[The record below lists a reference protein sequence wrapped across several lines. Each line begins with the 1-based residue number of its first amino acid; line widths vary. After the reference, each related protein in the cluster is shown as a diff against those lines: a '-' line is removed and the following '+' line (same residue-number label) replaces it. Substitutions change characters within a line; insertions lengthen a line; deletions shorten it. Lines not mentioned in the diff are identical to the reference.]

1 MGTAD
6 TGFQARFQDNISL
19 LSHKGRRKTN
29 EDSIEICEFEA
40 GGNKIILA
48 AIADGMGGHLS
59 GEVASQIAAKGFV
72 DHVEQ
77 SLKKS
82 LEPEDIKVAI
92 FEAYKA
98 VNQQIIAKSRKDA
111 AADDMGSTL
120 TAAIIIGTEYLI
132 SNLGDSRAY
141 RIPKDDIVQVS
152 QDHSAGAES
161 LRDGLIN
168 EIEAKGNRYANT
180 LTRFLGSEDA
190 FMPDIYPEQGFFR
203 TAPGEIL
210 LLCTDGVSGVLD
222 EISIYE
228 QVAEAPDIGKA
239 AQKLVSSAYR
249 KGSLDNMSIILIEPL
264 SQTRAQ
270 LTTPIRNAIKQGQ
283 IRAKRKRFPLL
294 FGLVLAIIE
303 LALIF
308 SLLSTMKEN
317 KAHPDGTSS
326 APNIGAQSG
335 ETPAEVRPKSSVSEK
350 IGQNAAVSISIEQQD
365 GTLLWRMIPEHE
377 NARDFEVSFFGSGKT
392 GALICSEHLQK
403 NVFVIDATLNKRLK
417 PNKPVYWQ
425 VSCSVG
431 NQKVYSE
438 RKEFNWQDQ

>member
-6 TGFQARFQDNISL
+6 TGFLARFQDNISL

-40 GGNKIILA
+40 GGKKIILA

-82 LEPEDIKVAI
+82 LEPENIKVAI

-111 AADDMGSTL
+111 AAGDMGSTL

-190 FMPDIYPEQGFFR
+190 FMPDIYPEQGFFK
-203 TAPGEIL
+203 TSLGEIL

-239 AQKLVSSAYR
+239 AQKLVLSAYR
-249 KGSLDNMSIILIEPL
+249 KGSLDNMSVILIEPL
-264 SQTRAQ
+264 SQTRVQ
-270 LTTPIRNAIKQGQ
+270 LTTPVRNSIKQGQ
-283 IRAKRKRFPLL
+283 QKAKRKRFP
-294 FGLVLAIIE
+294 FR
-303 LALIF
+303 
-308 SLLSTMKEN
+308 
-317 KAHPDGTSS
+317 PDGTSS

-365 GTLLWRMIPEHE
+365 GTLLWRTIREHE

-392 GALICSEHLQK
+392 GALIYSEHLQK
-403 NVFVIDATLNKRLK
+403 NVLVIDATLKKRLK
-417 PNKPVYWQ
+417 PNTPVYWQ
-425 VSCSVG
+425 VSCGVG

-438 RKEFNWQDQ
+438 RKEFIWQDQ